1 MCFFLIAQFLFN
13 MVQDVYL
20 MNPNISSSSTS
31 KPKTKVSGKMGC
43 FVFQGHVKYQLQDFS

>member
-13 MVQDVYL
+13 MVKDVYL
-20 MNPNISSSSTS
+20 MNPNIFSSSTS